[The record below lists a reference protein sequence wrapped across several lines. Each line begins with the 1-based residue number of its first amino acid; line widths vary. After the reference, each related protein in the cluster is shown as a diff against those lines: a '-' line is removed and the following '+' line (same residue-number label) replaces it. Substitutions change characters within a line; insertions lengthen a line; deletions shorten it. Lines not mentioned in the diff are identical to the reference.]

1 MTAATGEETED
12 LVFHVMAFSDCVYLF
27 FFSHL
32 FTHPCHFL
40 PAQQTSHQ
48 ARLLHPKKKSGILN
62 HTPFFFYC
70 GRAKKSCF
78 FPERNRR
85 MQRRFPMS
93 RQAAY
98 GEEEIPPRLQSGTGA
113 RERQERDGTIH
124 DRGIPLRKP
133 CGLLLATQ
141 RWSLACGSSQQQPS
155 CVSAML
161 FRRRPEELFDIHH
174 SDASVI
180 WRMR

>member
-1 MTAATGEETED
+1 MYFTSWHLATAFT
-12 LVFHVMAFSDCVYLF
+12 F
-27 FFSHL
+27 FFFFHICSPTLVIFYLRNKQVIKHVCC
-32 FTHPCHFL
+32 T
-40 PAQQTSHQ
+40 Q
-48 ARLLHPKKKSGILN
+48 KKKSGILN